1 MKAAIATLVLA
12 FSVSVQAQQ
21 ETAKP
26 APWLVAQDR
35 RMPTCKVDE
44 REVPVGTMTCRQGQT
59 YVCSGRGAWEANGK
73 PC

>member
-1 MKAAIATLVLA
+1 MKAAIAALVLG
-12 FSVSVQAQQ
+12 FSVNVLAQH
-21 ETAKP
+21 EPARP

-44 REVPVGTMTCRQGQT
+44 RDVPVGTTTCRQGQT
-59 YVCSGRGAWEANGK
+59 YVCSGRGAWEGNGK